1 MHADSGRMD
10 KVVTEN
16 KRGASPVITAVIT
29 ETHIYFKPVIT
40 AMSGIAMRKVK
51 GKAYYYLEE
60 SVKAKGKWRKESAY
74 LGGKMPSNDE
84 LRKIFGKFER
94 RLGRKGIRGITPPLT
109 RFVTRSMAAR
119 LSRAA
124 KRKDEYLKALSP
136 EQRREFARRERI
148 TFVTDSNAIEGS
160 TLDFWLT
167 EQVLSDAK
175 RIEGFRKRGI
185 AVTNFGREEQE
196 AMNLD
201 KCLGI
206 YEKWLKDG
214 EDISEEM
221 ILRLHFIL
229 LSKIDGYEKYR
240 GVWRP
245 VNVMIRGSTHVFPH
259 HSEVPGMMHG
269 LLKWYHENKG
279 LAHPV
284 ELAARFH
291 TKFTSVHPF
300 ADGNGRMARLLMN
313 YILQANGMPFT
324 NIPLRRRAKYMK
336 TQEAGNVSNDKPFV
350 LFLSEEVIKQGGRLK
365 KR

>member
-1 MHADSGRMD
+1 
-10 KVVTEN
+10 
-16 KRGASPVITAVIT
+16 
-29 ETHIYFKPVIT
+29 
-40 AMSGIAMRKVK
+40 MSSIAMRKVK

-60 SVKAKGKWRKESAY
+60 SVKANGKWRKESIY
-74 LGGKMPSNDE
+74 LGSKMPSNEE
-84 LRKIFGKFER
+84 LPGIFGKFER
-94 RLGRKGIRGITPPLT
+94 KLSRKGIRGITPPLT
-109 RFVTRSMAAR
+109 RFVTRNMAAR
-119 LSRAA
+119 LSQAA
-124 KRKDEYLKALSP
+124 KKKEEYLKALSP
-136 EQRREFARRERI
+136 KQRQEFAKRERI

-167 EQVLSDAK
+167 ERVLSDAK
-175 RIEGFRKRGI
+175 RIDGFQKRGI

-201 KCLGI
+201 KCLDD
-206 YEKWLKDG
+206 YEKMLKNG
-214 EDISEEM
+214 TEISEEM

-229 LSKIDGYEKYR
+229 LSKIEGYEKYR

-269 LLKWYHENKG
+269 LLKWHHENRG
-279 LAHPV
+279 LVHPV

-291 TKFTSVHPF
+291 TKFTTVHPF

-313 YILQANGMPFT
+313 YILQANGMPFA

-336 TQEAGNVSNDKPFV
+336 TQEAGNAGNDKPFA
-350 LFLSEEVIKQGGRLK
+350 LFLAEEVIKQSGRLK
-365 KR
+365 KK